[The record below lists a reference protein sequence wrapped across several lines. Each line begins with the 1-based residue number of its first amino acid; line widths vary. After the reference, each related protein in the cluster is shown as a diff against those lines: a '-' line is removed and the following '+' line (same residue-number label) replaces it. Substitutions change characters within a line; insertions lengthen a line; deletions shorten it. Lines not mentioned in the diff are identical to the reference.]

1 MVNLDTLEILM
12 RVAFRTTVLLGAM
25 GALCAVS
32 VASSAD
38 SDSTHVTK
46 VVADFHKAL
55 VNADSAAVRT
65 LLAQDAV
72 ILESGGME
80 TRSEYLS
87 HHLPGDIAFAKAVAS
102 TDGPVHVTIAG
113 NTAWTAGTST
123 TQGTF
128 NGRAINSTGAE
139 SMVLTKESA
148 GWKIRSIH
156 WSSRNRRSAAS
167 SP

>member
-1 MVNLDTLEILM
+1 
-12 RVAFRTTVLLGAM
+12 
-25 GALCAVS
+25 
-32 VASSAD
+32 
-38 SDSTHVTK
+38 
-46 VVADFHKAL
+46 
-55 VNADSAAVRT
+55 VRT

-156 WSSRNRRSAAS
+156 WSSRNRRSTAPS
-167 SP
+167 E

>member
-1 MVNLDTLEILM
+1 LEILM
-12 RVAFRTTVLLGAM
+12 RGAFGSTVLLGAL
-25 GALCAVS
+25 GALCAVG
-32 VASSAD
+32 VASSAG
-38 SDSTHVTK
+38 SDSTDVTK
-46 VVADFHKAL
+46 VVTDFHKAL
-55 VNADSAAVRT
+55 VNADSASVLA

-80 TRSEYLS
+80 TRAEYLS

-102 TDGPVHVTIAG
+102 TDGPIHVNVAG
-113 NTAWTAGTST
+113 STAWTAGTST

-156 WSSRNRRSAAS
+156 WSSRNRRSAA
-167 SP
+167 PAE